1 SLSDRSAA
9 VTSRRSGPSRA
20 STRRARG
27 TGAPEA
33 SSMLS
38 TMAASRPIA
47 SGSDPGVSGS
57 GVGSSA
63 KGPSRPFPFTCS
75 SRLIARSAV
84 IRLLLHRTHH
94 ADLPHLL
101 RPCLRL
107 REIRDGQVELDGP
120 EPFPLNGPYH
130 LKPDQ
135 LEERKEGRDDLS
147 PGALRREHVR
157 ELDRR
162 PQRAL
167 PEYALDA
174 LRHGQPRRH
183 NHLRSRPPVTSQ
195 HRTQIVDH

>member
-1 SLSDRSAA
+1 SLSDRRAA

-63 KGPSRPFPFTCS
+63 RGPGRPFPFTCS
-75 SRLIARSAV
+75 SRVVARSAV
-84 IRLLLHRTHH
+84 IRLLLHRTRH
-94 ADLPHLL
+94 ADLPHRP

-120 EPFPLNGPYH
+120 EPFLLNGPYH

-135 LEERKEGRDDLS
+135 LEERKEGHDDLS
-147 PGALRREHVR
+147 PGALRREHIR
-157 ELDRR
+157 ELDPR
-162 PQRAL
+162 PQGEPR
-167 PEYALDA
+167 EDALDA
-174 LRHGQPRRH
+174 VLYREPRRQD
-183 NHLRSRPPVTSQ
+183 RV
-195 HRTQIVDH
+195 